1 MSCILTSCSSLTFT
15 GVPDSCQNDQLR
27 SCLPCRRSEG
37 CVTPRAPKAERTRA
51 RDMPI
56 FTLLGAYS
64 FIESSIADKNA
75 RPDERRR
82 PAVVESDPTT
92 RLVSGTRL
100 VDRTT
105 RSSALLRGRPT
116 SRGRARARAHNPSF
130 RHLYFRSAPPP
141 FLRRVRIDVSVSC
154 SVRRVTCL
162 SLSVCRVRYFSLYG
176 RVL

>member
-15 GVPDSCQNDQLR
+15 GVPDSGQNDQLR
-27 SCLPCRRSEG
+27 SRLPCRRSEG
-37 CVTPRAPKAERTRA
+37 CVTPRAPEAERTRA

-92 RLVSGTRL
+92 RLVTCQRHETRGP
-100 VDRTT
+100 DHGR
-105 RSSALLRGRPT
+105 ALSFAGVP

-130 RHLYFRSAPPP
+130 RYLYFRSAHPP

-154 SVRRVTCL
+154 SPPFVT
-162 SLSVCRVRYFSLYG
+162 SLSPPGRSDADLNSLD
-176 RVL
+176 VA

>member
-1 MSCILTSCSSLTFT
+1 M
-15 GVPDSCQNDQLR
+15 
-27 SCLPCRRSEG
+27 PCRRSEG
-37 CVTPRAPKAERTRA
+37 CVTPRAPKAERMRA

-105 RSSALLRGRPT
+105 IPHGRALLRGRPVPRT
-116 SRGRARARAHNPSF
+116 RSRARAHNPSF
-130 RHLYFRSAPPP
+130 RYLYFCSAPPP

-154 SVRRVTCL
+154 SLFRSCDRTRLTTDVRPDRTGREP
-162 SLSVCRVRYFSLYG
+162 SRLYRLPTG
-176 RVL
+176 